1 MHHKAVA
8 QANIEFHVQGMTCQ
22 GCVRS
27 VETKLSR
34 LPGVSMAR
42 VDLGAEK
49 ATVEYDNARTNADQ
63 MIAAVEQIGFHASQ
77 V

>member
-1 MHHKAVA
+1 MA

-27 VETKLSR
+27 VEMKLSKV
-34 LPGVSMAR
+34 PGVASAR

-49 ATVEYDNARTNADQ
+49 ATVEYDDARTNADQ
-63 MIAAVEQIGFHASQ
+63 MIAAVEQIGYHASR

>member
-1 MHHKAVA
+1 MA
-8 QANIEFHVQGMTCQ
+8 QANIEFHIQGMTCQ

-27 VETKLSR
+27 VETKLSKI
-34 LPGVSMAR
+34 PGVSSTR

-49 ATVEYDNARTNADQ
+49 ATVEYDDSRTNADQ
-63 MIAAVEQIGFHASQ
+63 MIAAVEQIGFQASQ

>member
-1 MHHKAVA
+1 MAH
-8 QANIEFHVQGMTCQ
+8 ANIEFHVEGMTCQ

-34 LPGVSMAR
+34 VPGVASAR
-42 VDLGAEK
+42 VDLEARKAE
-49 ATVEYDNARTNADQ
+49 VEYDDSRTNVDQ
-63 MIAAVEQIGFHASQ
+63 MIAAVEQIGYHAAR

>member
-1 MHHKAVA
+1 MA

-27 VETKLSR
+27 VEAKLSKV
-34 LPGVSMAR
+34 PGVSTAR
-42 VDLGAEK
+42 VDLSAET
-49 ATVEYDNARTNADQ
+49 ATVEYDDARTNADQ

-77 V
+77 A